1 MYLLQ
6 VYGDLT
12 FMLTSYFFFIF
23 NIVDVEVN
31 FFMGYTPI
39 GIIGLYI
46 SITLLSIVFGILGD
60 LKNRLKVYRI
70 NMA

>member
-1 MYLLQ
+1 MYLLHI
-6 VYGDLT
+6 YGDLT

-31 FFMGYTPI
+31 FLMGYIPI
-39 GIIGLYI
+39 GINSLYI
-46 SITLLSIVFGILGD
+46 SITFLSIVFGILGD
-60 LKNRLKVYRI
+60 LKNRLKMYRI

>member
-1 MYLLQ
+1 MYLLHI
-6 VYGDLT
+6 YGDLT

-31 FFMGYTPI
+31 FYMGYIPI

-60 LKNRLKVYRI
+60 IKNRLKVYRI